1 MCLKKKKVLVFSCR
15 KELKA
20 CLGKMPVFETVLPFR
35 TKKNDCLL
43 LICGMGAKSAFS
55 RLQAVLSTYPV
66 DGVLNFGLA
75 GAYKKNAT
83 SEQQE
88 WNLGDTAIIGREIWA
103 ENETVCP
110 EFMRGVNN
118 FGTQFDV
125 NPLQNLDALGLMPPL
140 GKIAVS
146 ATVCRPSVGAECAR
160 LSELAAVENMEGFAL
175 ALACQIA
182 AVPFVEIRTISNFCG
197 ETRRNKDGFSRACP
211 ALQRA
216 FASLGF

>member
-20 CLGKMPVFETVLPFR
+20 CLGKIPVFETVLPFR

-43 LICGMGAKSAFS
+43 VICGMGAKSAFS
-55 RLQAVLSTYPV
+55 RLQAVLDTYPV

-75 GAYKKNAT
+75 GAYENA

-88 WNLGDTAIIGREIWA
+88 WNLGDTAIIGREIWSG
-103 ENETVCP
+103 NETLCS
-110 EFMRGVNN
+110 EFMRGVND
-118 FGTQFDV
+118 FGSELDID
-125 NPLQNLDALGLMPPL
+125 PLQNLEVLGLMSPL

-146 ATVCRPSVGAECAR
+146 ATVCRPSIGAECTR
-160 LSELAAVENMEGFAL
+160 LSKLAGVENMEGFAL
-175 ALACQIA
+175 ALACRIA

-197 ETRRNKDGFSRACP
+197 ETKRNKDGFSRACP

-216 FASLGF
+216 FTALGL